1 MVSWKKELSIFHIPY
16 CIFFGE
22 QNLRERT
29 ERTWLETVSIFCQRC
44 CLLLHSNAIRFRIH
58 SYFHSRSSSSK
69 QDVAF
74 LSLFFSSHSHYK
86 YALVLCIDWIYFQD
100 MQYAFEEKV
109 ALERKSSLTLL
120 IRALRNCFNL
130 VPGIFQVTSEI
141 NSHQLLNCHCL
152 WRSLFR
158 PRSSCMCLS
167 T

>member
-1 MVSWKKELSIFHIPY
+1 MLQWFPNAHFYVNLLWKSRDPRIICRFSLRNKIRGWISLSLVFLNSFLENWKYCMARKMVSWKKELSIFHIPY

-100 MQYAFEEKV
+100 MH
-109 ALERKSSLTLL
+109 
-120 IRALRNCFNL
+120 LRRR
-130 VPGIFQVTSEI
+130 G
-141 NSHQLLNCHCL
+141 
-152 WRSLFR
+152 W
-158 PRSSCMCLS
+158 
-167 T
+167 

>member
-1 MVSWKKELSIFHIPY
+1 MLQWFPNAHFYVNLLWKSRDPRIICRFSLRNKIRGWISLSCLSEFLPGKLKILLGQKNGFMKKGAQHFPHSVLH
-16 CIFFGE
+16 FLWRE
-22 QNLRERT
+22 ENLRERT

-100 MQYAFEEKV
+100 MH
-109 ALERKSSLTLL
+109 
-120 IRALRNCFNL
+120 LRRR
-130 VPGIFQVTSEI
+130 G
-141 NSHQLLNCHCL
+141 
-152 WRSLFR
+152 W
-158 PRSSCMCLS
+158 
-167 T
+167 